1 MKLHDVFAA
10 VTVQDVVQWQNVQVF
25 PLIQPNGHD
34 PSYALIDDL
43 LGRRKAEITE
53 VDEGGAV
60 PTIAVRNRAPVDA
73 LILDGTELHGA
84 KQNRMVNVTVIAGKG
99 TVTAIPVSCVEQG
112 RWSYRSHHFSSAK
125 RTVASKLRNLK
136 AHMVS
141 EHLARDGRAATCQG
155 RVWDKVEE
163 YLGDAK
169 MESPTVALDDAFTA
183 RQGEIDAFVARLKE
197 IDACGA
203 VVAVNGAIL
212 ALDLVDHRDT
222 FRTLWESLLRGYAMD
237 AGERGPKNAK
247 RVTKQK
253 VEAWLAA
260 VTQAATVT
268 PHKVAGV
275 GDYYAVRAPGIAGG
289 CTVHQGRVVHT
300 ALFPAAE

>member
-1 MKLHDVFAA
+1 
-10 VTVQDVVQWQNVQVF
+10 VQWQNVQVF

-53 VDEGGAV
+53 IDEGGAV

-99 TVTAIPVSCVEQG
+99 TVTPIPVSCVEQG
-112 RWSYRSHHFSSAK
+112 RWSYRSRHFSSAK

-141 EHLARDGRAATCQG
+141 EHLARSGRAATAQG
-155 RVWDKVEE
+155 AVWDRVQD
-163 YLGDAK
+163 YVSGANAD
-169 MESPTVALDDAFTA
+169 SPTAAMDDAFRA
-183 RQGEIDAFVARLKE
+183 RQVEIDAFVARLKE
-197 IDACGA
+197 IDAYGA
-203 VVAVNGAIL
+203 VVAVNGEII

-237 AGERGPKNAK
+237 ASMDEAK
-247 RVTKQK
+247 RPKRLTKQQ
-253 VEAWLAA
+253 VETWLASL
-260 VTQAATVT
+260 TQSATLT
-268 PHKVAGV
+268 PHAVPGV
-275 GDYYAVRAPGIAGG
+275 GEYYAVRAPGVAGG
-289 CTVHQGRVVHT
+289 CTMHQGRVVHT
-300 ALFPAAE
+300 ALFPATE

>member
-1 MKLHDVFAA
+1 MKLHEVFAA
-10 VTVQDVVQWQNVQVF
+10 VTVQEAVQWQNVQVF

-43 LGRRKAEITE
+43 LHRRKAEITE
-53 VDEGGAV
+53 IDEGGAV

-73 LILDGTELHGA
+73 LILDGTELRGA

-99 TVTAIPVSCVEQG
+99 TVTPIPVSCVEQG
-112 RWSYRSHHFSSAK
+112 RWSYRSRQFSSAK

-141 EHLARDGRAATCQG
+141 EHLEREGRATTCQG
-155 RVWDKVEE
+155 IVWNKVEE
-163 YLGDAK
+163 YVANADTA
-169 MESPTVALDDAFTA
+169 SPTAALDDAFTA
-183 RQGEIDAFVARLKE
+183 RQQDIDAFVAKLKE
-197 IDACGA
+197 IDAYGA
-203 VVAVNGAIL
+203 VVAVNGEII

-222 FRTLWESLLRGYAMD
+222 FRSLWESLLRGYAMD
-237 AGERGPKNAK
+237 ASTRERKKPKRLTK
-247 RVTKQK
+247 RQ
-253 VEAWLAA
+253 VEMWLTSVMESAI
-260 VTQAATVT
+260 VT

-275 GDYYAVRAPGIAGG
+275 GEYYAVRAPGVAGG

-300 ALFPAAE
+300 ALFPEAE